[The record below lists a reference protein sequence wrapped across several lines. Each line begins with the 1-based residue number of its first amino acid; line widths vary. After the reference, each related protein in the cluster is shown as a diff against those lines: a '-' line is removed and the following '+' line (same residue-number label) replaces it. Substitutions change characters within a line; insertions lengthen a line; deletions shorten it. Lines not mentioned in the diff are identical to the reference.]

1 MPVLLANPRRRVFSC
16 QGPFYLYILCLF
28 QTIVAW
34 KMKPPEK
41 KPLVRRDDPNQFTSR
56 IHKGAGKK
64 RIEPI
69 KALNEFEEIDS
80 FC

>member
-1 MPVLLANPRRRVFSC
+1 M
-16 QGPFYLYILCLF
+16 F
-28 QTIVAW
+28 QNIVAW

-69 KALNEFEEIDS
+69 KALNEFEEVDS